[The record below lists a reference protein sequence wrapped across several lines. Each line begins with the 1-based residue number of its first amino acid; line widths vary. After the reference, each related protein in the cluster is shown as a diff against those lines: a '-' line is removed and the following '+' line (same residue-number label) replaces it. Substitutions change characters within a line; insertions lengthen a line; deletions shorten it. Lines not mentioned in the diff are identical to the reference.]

1 MMTTIANDAGDHD
14 LGNNIY
20 FNISP
25 NIGNSHY
32 RGNEE
37 VKIHF

>member
-1 MMTTIANDAGDHD
+1 MMTTIANTAADHD
-14 LGNNIY
+14 LGIY
-20 FNISP
+20 SFSKISP